1 MQKRIR
7 FDLVFNSPNIDMCF
21 VENYLH
27 VSRLKLSL
35 YLDFAT
41 ILETEESEAWHPNL
55 RLK

>member
-21 VENYLH
+21 VKNYLH

-35 YLDFAT
+35 YLGFAT